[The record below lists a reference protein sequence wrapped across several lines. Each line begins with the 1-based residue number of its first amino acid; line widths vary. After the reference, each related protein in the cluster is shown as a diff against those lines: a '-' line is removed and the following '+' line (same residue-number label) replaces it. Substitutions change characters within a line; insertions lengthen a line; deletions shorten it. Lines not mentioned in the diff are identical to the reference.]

1 MNNLF
6 NVRRVTLSA
15 SPSLTIY
22 SLFILSNPFQN
33 YLLGRKETS
42 EMIDRNKEALLEV
55 SLGKKT
61 IFF

>member
-15 SPSLTIY
+15 SPPLTVY
-22 SLFILSNPFQN
+22 SLFIIVSNHFQN

-61 IFF
+61 